1 MRTSSIAD
9 AKNNLSHLIQ
19 EIEAG
24 DPVHLTRYGRPVAVI
39 MSEHQYQNLVAPEKS
54 VSTAIM
60 NWRSQLDE
68 NVDNGFDDR
77 ELRQLRKEPF
87 AREFTWED

>member
-1 MRTSSIAD
+1 MRSSSIAD

-39 MSEHQYQNLVAPEKS
+39 MSEHQYQSLVAPEKS

-68 NVDNGFDDR
+68 NVHNGFDDR
-77 ELRQLRKEPF
+77 ELRQLRKEPV